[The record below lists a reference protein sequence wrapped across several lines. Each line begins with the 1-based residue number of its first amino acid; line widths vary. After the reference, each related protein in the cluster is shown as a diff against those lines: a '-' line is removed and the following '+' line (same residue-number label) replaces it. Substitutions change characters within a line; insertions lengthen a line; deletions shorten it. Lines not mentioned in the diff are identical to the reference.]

1 MSIRAA
7 CILVLAALLP
17 SAHGQEIWRQV
28 TEDGDIRYA
37 DRPFAGAE
45 PVVLSGSSRWNPA
58 APPPPPPAGET
69 AQRSHNA
76 PPPDAAPGNGAE
88 LALLRPAAE
97 QTVWG
102 AGGELKVSLAGDLEL
117 PPGGRLLLELDGAEA
132 EWLGE
137 PPEIIVNSVWRGEH
151 RLRARLVDAEGR
163 PLASTP
169 EVRFYKR
176 EPAVANP
183 PATSP

>member
-7 CILVLAALLP
+7 RIFLLAALLP
-17 SAHGQEIWRQV
+17 SAQGQEVWRQV

-45 PVVLSGSSRWNPA
+45 AVSLSVSPRWTPA
-58 APPPPPPAGET
+58 APPAPAEDAT
-69 AQRSHNA
+69 QSERDSR
-76 PPPDAAPGNGAE
+76 PPDAAAGSEVE

-102 AGGELKVSLAGDLEL
+102 AGGELAVSLAGELEP

-132 EWLGE
+132 EWRGN
-137 PPEIIVNSVWRGEH
+137 PPEIVLNSVWRGEH
-151 RLRARLVDAEGR
+151 RLRARLVDAKGR
-163 PLASTP
+163 ELASTP
-169 EVRFYKR
+169 EIRFYKR
-176 EPAVANP
+176 EPAAANP
-183 PATSP
+183 SATFP

>member
-1 MSIRAA
+1 MSTRAA
-7 CILVLAALLP
+7 RILLLAALLP
-17 SAHGQEIWRQV
+17 SAQGQEIWRQV
-28 TEDGDIRYA
+28 TESGDIRYA

-45 PVVLSGSSRWNPA
+45 PVALSGSSRWAPA
-58 APPPPPPAGET
+58 APPPPAGEAT
-69 AQRSHNA
+69 QRKQNA
-76 PPPDAAPGNGAE
+76 PPPGAAPGSGPE
-88 LALLRPAAE
+88 LTLLQPAAE

-102 AGGELKVSLAGDLEL
+102 VGGELTVSLAGDLEL

-132 EWLGE
+132 GWRGN
-137 PPEIIVNSVWRGEH
+137 PPEVILNSVWRGEH

-163 PLASTP
+163 ELASTP
-169 EVRFYKR
+169 EIRFYKR

>member
-37 DRPFAGAE
+37 GRPFAGAE

-58 APPPPPPAGET
+58 APPPPAGET

-183 PATSP
+183 SATSP